1 MSENEIITAEQVCE
15 LIKQTKGI
23 NSKPFDKDKK
33 INFAYHYWNIN
44 SEDITDLYNS
54 LAHINT
60 SQTADMAKTIG
71 EFLDHLNITY
81 IHKLG
86 VNFFNKDI
94 DYIKGVT
101 EKIKNNGNWLSQYN
115 VEREFTKQ
123 SQSQFPILYKYIK
136 QDGSIFTI
144 DKNAATNILA
154 IFTSQNVPTAKC
166 IITSSFPYY
175 ANDNIDS
182 YIKTLKKLK

>member
-15 LIKQTKGI
+15 LIKKTKGI

-60 SQTADMAKTIG
+60 SQTVDMAKTIG
-71 EFLDHLNITY
+71 EFLDHQNITY

-101 EKIKNNGNWLSQYN
+101 EKLKNKL
-115 VEREFTKQ
+115 VK
-123 SQSQFPILYKYIK
+123 
-136 QDGSIFTI
+136 SIQCRKRI
-144 DKNAATNILA
+144 
-154 IFTSQNVPTAKC
+154 
-166 IITSSFPYY
+166 Y
-175 ANDNIDS
+175 
-182 YIKTLKKLK
+182 